1 MEAVLEAI
9 APPGIDCS
17 TWEHWL
23 PASLLAVL
31 RAEQKEAVSHIIKCV
46 TGARN
51 RTELGAV
58 LAFAMGLG
66 KTLITLA
73 VLTALFNAPPSGVP
87 Y

>member
-1 MEAVLEAI
+1 MMGGVEAVLEAI

-46 TGARN
+46 TV
-51 RTELGAV
+51 EV
-58 LAFAMGLG
+58 Y
-66 KTLITLA
+66 
-73 VLTALFNAPPSGVP
+73 PHHP
-87 Y
+87 